1 MKKIC
6 LFLIIFA
13 FSFQLFSEESNVE
26 TYHPYKKAGISLI
39 VAGAV
44 VMAGGIAGFHIAS
57 DKEFDK
63 YRKMNEYDTAAA
75 AVAEGEKESEY
86 IKRAQNYRKKA
97 NTYRSLEIAAGV
109 LGGELILSGIIITA
123 IKRKKTEAVSL
134 SNISV
139 SPSKEGFFASAGFEF

>member
-6 LFLIIFA
+6 LLFILLA
-13 FSFQLFSEESNVE
+13 FSFQLFAEESPVE

-39 VAGAV
+39 VTGAV
-44 VMAGGIAGFHIAS
+44 VMAGGIAGFHLAS

-63 YRKMNEYDTAAA
+63 YEKMKDPDNAAA
-75 AVAEGEKESEY
+75 AVAENEKESEY
-86 IKRAQNYRKKA
+86 LKRARNYRKKA

-109 LGGELILSGIIITA
+109 LGGELVLSGIIITA